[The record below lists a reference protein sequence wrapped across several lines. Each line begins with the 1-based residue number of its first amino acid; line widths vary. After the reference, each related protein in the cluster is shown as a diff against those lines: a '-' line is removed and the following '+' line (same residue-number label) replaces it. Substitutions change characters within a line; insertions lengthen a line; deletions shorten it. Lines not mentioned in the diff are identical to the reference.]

1 MARPMLTFV
10 VSALSALSSWPASAT
25 QVMQRPADYKDPPRE
40 FPMGDPTPQLVS
52 KRADGGYV
60 QAAYFTNWCV
70 LVARACGACD

>member
-1 MARPMLTFV
+1 MVFV
-10 VSALSALSSWPASAT
+10 LSALWCASAT